1 MSAYITIVSGFL
13 GSGKTTFLKKILPH
27 ITGNVALIE
36 NEFGDIGIDGDLLDN
51 KFPIK
56 EIYAGCICCSV
67 ANDLKKAL
75 EELVVE
81 YEPDHILIEPSGVG
95 SLSDILKICG
105 HICKNDDFD
114 LEINQLIT
122 IVDAGAFYDCLEVF
136 GSFYMDQIQN
146 AHFIF
151 LSHTEKLSSDEIA
164 KVVSSIKIINSAAFI
179 VEDDWRFSSGE
190 SLMARLNTSKN
201 YSFNDFTSAAS
212 MPANEFFSTFS
223 IPKPRRFSEKDIS
236 DILASLNEK
245 ELGFISRAKGI
256 LKLDSHEFI
265 HFDFTPQD
273 YSWKYLEGSYQPKVV
288 FIGSQLNKDKLS
300 EIFSS
305 VKLKSLI

>member
-1 MSAYITIVSGFL
+1 MSTYISIVSGFL
-13 GSGKTTFLKKILPH
+13 GSGKTTFLKKIVPH
-27 ITGNVALIE
+27 ITGSIALIE
-36 NEFGDIGIDGDLLDN
+36 NEFGDIGIDGDLLDK

-67 ANDLKKAL
+67 ASDLKKAL
-75 EELVVE
+75 EELLVE

-95 SLSDILKICG
+95 SLSDILKICRR
-105 HICKNDDFD
+105 ICKNDDFD
-114 LEINQLIT
+114 LEIKQLIT
-122 IVDAGAFYDCLEVF
+122 IVDAGAFYDCLEDF

-164 KVVSSIKIINSAAFI
+164 KVVSSIGIINSTAFI
-179 VEDDWRFSSGE
+179 VEDDWYFSSGE
-190 SLMARLNTSKN
+190 NLMKIFNTFKN
-201 YSFNDFTSAAS
+201 HSFNDLIPSTSI
-212 MPANEFFSTFS
+212 PANEFFSTFS
-223 IPKPRRFSEKDIS
+223 LSNPRNFSEKEIS
-236 DILASLNEK
+236 DIIASLNKK

-256 LKLDSHEFI
+256 LKLENHEFI

-273 YSWKYLEGSYQPKVV
+273 SSWKYLEGSYQPKVV